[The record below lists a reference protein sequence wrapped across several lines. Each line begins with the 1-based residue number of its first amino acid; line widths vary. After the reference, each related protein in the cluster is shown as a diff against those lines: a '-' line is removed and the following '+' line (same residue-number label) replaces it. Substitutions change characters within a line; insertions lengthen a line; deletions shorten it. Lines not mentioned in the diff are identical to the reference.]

1 MIVVCPSCSAR
12 FQYDEARFQG
22 APHKR
27 FRCPK
32 CVAVFEVPNPSL
44 REEPTAPLPVAPPAP
59 PPSVPLPVAPAPRI
73 PIPGPDG
80 TDTVAL
86 ASARETTSQRDRESM
101 LSQAGIATSLPAGMH
116 FSLAFLSGPMSS
128 TVRPLTTTQTVI
140 GREEGDVLTKD
151 PECSRK
157 HCRLDIHANGSV
169 WLTDLG
175 STNGTFVDGV
185 QIFGT
190 IQLADRQEFTC
201 GRSTFMLLV
210 RTDDP
215 HMMM

>member
-12 FQYDEARFQG
+12 FQYDEARFLG

-32 CVAVFEVPNPSL
+32 CAAVFEVPNPSL
-44 REEPTAPLPVAPPAP
+44 APGGLLPASPSAPAAPLSAVPVPPTQAG
-59 PPSVPLPVAPAPRI
+59 I
-73 PIPGPDG
+73 NPDG
-80 TDTVAL
+80 TATVSL
-86 ASARETTSQRDRESM
+86 ASARETTARRDRESM
-101 LSQAGIATSLPAGMH
+101 LAHAGLGSNLPSGMR

-128 TVRPLTTTQTVI
+128 TVRPITSPQTVI
-140 GREEGDVLTKD
+140 GREEGDILTND
-151 PECSRK
+151 PECSRR
-157 HCRLDIHANGSV
+157 HCRLDVHTDGTV
-169 WLTDLG
+169 WLMDLG

-190 IQLADRQEFTC
+190 IQLTDRQEFTC

-215 HMMM
+215 HLMM

>member
-32 CVAVFEVPNPSL
+32 CVAVFEVANPSL
-44 REEPTAPLPVAPPAP
+44 PPSGLAPTHSAGPTAPLPPPPPAT
-59 PPSVPLPVAPAPRI
+59 PSPNVRVT
-73 PIPGPDG
+73 GPDG
-80 TDTVAL
+80 TETVSL
-86 ASARETTSQRDRESM
+86 ASARETTARKDRDSM
-101 LSQAGIATSLPAGMH
+101 LAVAGLGSNLPPGMH
-116 FSLAFLSGPMSS
+116 FSLAFLTGPMAS
-128 TVRPLTTTQTVI
+128 TVRPILATQTVI
-140 GREEGDVLTKD
+140 GREEGDILTND
-151 PECSRK
+151 PECSRR
-157 HCRLDIHANGSV
+157 HCRLDVHTDGTV
-169 WLTDLG
+169 WLMDLG

-190 IQLADRQEFTC
+190 IQLTDRQEFTC

-210 RTDDP
+210 RKDDP
-215 HMMM
+215 HLMM

>member
-32 CVAVFEVPNPSL
+32 CVAVFEVANPSL
-44 REEPTAPLPVAPPAP
+44 PSPGLPPAFRTGPTAPLP
-59 PPSVPLPVAPAPRI
+59 PVAPAVPAPSVRAT
-73 PIPGPDG
+73 GPDG
-80 TDTVAL
+80 TETVSL
-86 ASARETTSQRDRESM
+86 ASARETTAHRDRDSM
-101 LSQAGIATSLPAGMH
+101 LAVAGLGNSLPPGMH

-128 TVRPLTTTQTVI
+128 TVRPITAPQTVI
-140 GREEGDVLTKD
+140 GREEGDILTKD
-151 PECSRK
+151 PECSRR
-157 HCRLDIHANGSV
+157 HCRLDVHTDGTV
-169 WLTDLG
+169 WLMDLG

-190 IQLADRQEFTC
+190 IQLTDRQEFTC

-215 HMMM
+215 HLMM

>member
-32 CVAVFEVPNPSL
+32 CATVFEVPNPSL
-44 REEPTAPLPVAPPAP
+44 AIGLPSGLAEGPTAPLPVSPAVPPPAP
-59 PPSVPLPVAPAPRI
+59 PTL
-73 PIPGPDG
+73 GPEG
-80 TDTVAL
+80 TETVSL
-86 ASARETTSQRDRESM
+86 ASVRETTAHRNRESL
-101 LSQAGIATSLPAGMH
+101 LSQAGIGTSLPPGMRY
-116 FSLAFLSGPMSS
+116 SLAFLSGPLSS
-128 TVRPLTTTQTVI
+128 TVRPLTSTQTVI
-140 GREEGDVLTKD
+140 GREEGDILTKD
-151 PECSRK
+151 PECSRR
-157 HCRLDIHANGSV
+157 HCRVDIHTNGTV
-169 WLTDLG
+169 WLMDLG

-190 IQLADRQEFTC
+190 IQLTDRQEFTC

-215 HMMM
+215 HSMM

>member
-32 CVAVFEVPNPSL
+32 CAAVFEVPNPSL
-44 REEPTAPLPVAPPAP
+44 AATGMVPAEFKDGPTAPLPSSAPPGVRAT
-59 PPSVPLPVAPAPRI
+59 
-73 PIPGPDG
+73 GPEG
-80 TDTVAL
+80 TDTVSL
-86 ASARETTSQRDRESM
+86 ASVRETTARRDRESM
-101 LSQAGIATSLPAGMH
+101 LSNAGLGTSLPPGMRY
-116 FSLAFLSGPMSS
+116 SLAFLSGPMSS
-128 TVRPLTTTQTVI
+128 TVRPLTTPQTVI
-140 GREEGDVLTKD
+140 GREEGDILTKD
-151 PECSRK
+151 PECSRR
-157 HCRLDIHANGSV
+157 HCRIDVHTDGSV
-169 WLTDLG
+169 WLMDLG

-185 QIFGT
+185 QIFGNV
-190 IQLADRQEFTC
+190 QLTDRQEFTC

-215 HMMM
+215 HAMM

>member
-32 CVAVFEVPNPSL
+32 CAAVFEVPNPAPQ
-44 REEPTAPLPVAPPAP
+44 EDPTSPLAVSSPPLPPN
-59 PPSVPLPVAPAPRI
+59 R
-73 PIPGPDG
+73 PGLGPEG
-80 TDTVAL
+80 TETVAL
-86 ASARETTSQRDRESM
+86 ASARETTAQRSRESM
-101 LSQAGIATSLPAGMH
+101 LSQAGLGASLPAGMH
-116 FSLAFLSGPMSS
+116 YSLAFLSGPMSS
-128 TVRPLTTTQTVI
+128 TVRPLTTSQTII
-140 GREEGDVLTKD
+140 GREEGDILTKD
-151 PECSRK
+151 PECSRR
-157 HCRLDIHANGSV
+157 HCRVDIHTNGSV

-190 IQLADRQEFTC
+190 IQLTDRQEFTC

>member
-22 APHKR
+22 APRKR

-32 CVAVFEVPNPSL
+32 CAAVFEVPNPSL
-44 REEPTAPLPVAPPAP
+44 APTGLAPALQEEPTAPLP
-59 PPSVPLPVAPAPRI
+59 SAPANLPR
-73 PIPGPDG
+73 GPEG
-80 TDTVAL
+80 TATVAL
-86 ASARETTSQRDRESM
+86 ASARETTAHRDRGAM
-101 LSQAGIATSLPAGMH
+101 LSQAGLGTTLPQGMRY
-116 FSLAFLSGPMSS
+116 SLAFLSGPMSS
-128 TVRPLTTTQTVI
+128 TVRPLTATQTVI
-140 GREEGDVLTKD
+140 GREEGDILTKD
-151 PECSRK
+151 PECSRR
-157 HCRLDIHANGSV
+157 HCRVDIHTDGSV
-169 WLTDLG
+169 WLMDLG

-190 IQLADRQEFTC
+190 IELTDRQEFTC

-215 HMMM
+215 HLMM

>member
-32 CVAVFEVPNPSL
+32 CAAVFEVPNPSL
-44 REEPTAPLPVAPPAP
+44 AVTGMPPSGFKDGPTAPLSSNTPPGVRAT
-59 PPSVPLPVAPAPRI
+59 
-73 PIPGPDG
+73 GPEG
-80 TDTVAL
+80 TDTVSL
-86 ASARETTSQRDRESM
+86 ASVRETTARRDRESM
-101 LSQAGIATSLPAGMH
+101 LSNAGLGSSLPPGMRY
-116 FSLAFLSGPMSS
+116 SLAFLSGPMSS
-128 TVRPLTTTQTVI
+128 TVRPLTATQTVI
-140 GREEGDVLTKD
+140 GREEGDILTKD
-151 PECSRK
+151 PECSRR
-157 HCRLDIHANGSV
+157 HCRIDVHTDGSV
-169 WLTDLG
+169 WLMDLG

-185 QIFGT
+185 QIFGNV
-190 IQLADRQEFTC
+190 QLTDRQEFTC

-215 HMMM
+215 HSMM

>member
-32 CVAVFEVPNPSL
+32 CAAVFEVPNPSL
-44 REEPTAPLPVAPPAP
+44 AVTGMAPSGFKDGPTAPLPSSAPPGVRAT
-59 PPSVPLPVAPAPRI
+59 
-73 PIPGPDG
+73 GPEG
-80 TDTVAL
+80 TDTVSL
-86 ASARETTSQRDRESM
+86 ASVRETTARRDRDSM
-101 LSQAGIATSLPAGMH
+101 LSSAGLGTSLPPGMRY
-116 FSLAFLSGPMSS
+116 SLAFLSGPMSS
-128 TVRPLTTTQTVI
+128 TVRPLTTPQTVI
-140 GREEGDVLTKD
+140 GREEGDILTKD
-151 PECSRK
+151 PECSRR
-157 HCRLDIHANGSV
+157 HCRIDVHTDGTV
-169 WLTDLG
+169 WLMDLG

-185 QIFGT
+185 QIFGNV
-190 IQLADRQEFTC
+190 QLTDRQEFTC

-215 HMMM
+215 HAMM

>member
-44 REEPTAPLPVAPPAP
+44 QQPGPSPALREGPTAPLPPTTP
-59 PPSVPLPVAPAPRI
+59 PPSVRAT
-73 PIPGPDG
+73 GPDG
-80 TDTVAL
+80 TETVSL
-86 ASARETTSQRDRESM
+86 ASARETTARRDRDSM
-101 LSQAGIATSLPAGMH
+101 LAVAGLANNLPVGMH
-116 FSLAFLSGPMSS
+116 FSLAFLSGPMAS
-128 TVRPLTTTQTVI
+128 TVRAISASQTVI
-140 GREEGDVLTKD
+140 GREEGDILTKD
-151 PECSRK
+151 PECSRR
-157 HCRLDIHANGSV
+157 HCRLDVHTDGTV
-169 WLTDLG
+169 WLMDLG

-190 IQLADRQEFTC
+190 IQLTDRQEFTC

-215 HMMM
+215 HLMM